1 MNLDD
6 LRTYCLSKL
15 GTSEDTPFDSDTLV
29 FRVGGKIFLFT
40 SINAEGPLA
49 FSVKNEAE
57 KVAELKNQ
65 YEGIIPGYHLNKTY
79 WVTVNLGSDV
89 SAALALQL
97 VDKSYEMIK
106 ASLPKKVQLTLE

>member
-6 LRTYCLSKL
+6 LRTYCLTKV

-49 FSVKNEAE
+49 FSVKNDAE
-57 KVAELKNQ
+57 KVVELKDQ
-65 YEGIIPGYHLNKTY
+65 YHAVIPGYHLNKTY
-79 WVTVNLGSDV
+79 WVTVNLGTDV
-89 SAALALQL
+89 SSQLALEL
-97 VDKSYEMIK
+97 IDKSYLMIRD
-106 ASLPKKVQLTLE
+106 SLPKKIKLTLE